1 MNDNMLDIDP
11 AEKRYH
17 RLITHVQDAVVEF
30 VFVDGEPIVRSVNEA
45 FVEVFGYASADVR
58 GESLNE
64 WIVPDWNAGE
74 AQQLDEQTRS
84 GAINYRQVK
93 RETSDGLRTF
103 LYRGVPYDDD
113 AIAADGVA
121 LYTDLTD
128 ITRQKRQLRV
138 LNRVLRHNLRNAVN
152 VIAGNT
158 TRLLDAFDEQ
168 SRERTAAAARVEQA
182 ARDLETLTQEAID
195 IESVITAESV
205 DTVVDCVS
213 LIQGVVAECRR
224 QYPSATIR
232 TTLPDAMPVC
242 ADNRLVAAIESLVKN
257 AVEHNPAGTPQVHL
271 RVTETDA
278 NRWVEI
284 HVDDDGPMIPTDER
298 RVVTGDAEIEPLQHG
313 SGLGLWLVKWTAE
326 RYGGEVSFT
335 TSNLG
340 GNSVR
345 IRLLRG

>member
-1 MNDNMLDIDP
+1 
-11 AEKRYH
+11 
-17 RLITHVQDAVVEF
+17 
-30 VFVDGEPIVRSVNEA
+30 
-45 FVEVFGYASADVR
+45 
-58 GESLNE
+58 
-64 WIVPDWNAGE
+64 
-74 AQQLDEQTRS
+74 
-84 GAINYRQVK
+84 
-93 RETSDGLRTF
+93 
-103 LYRGVPYDDD
+103 
-113 AIAADGVA
+113 
-121 LYTDLTD
+121 
-128 ITRQKRQLRV
+128 
-138 LNRVLRHNLRNAVN
+138 
-152 VIAGNT
+152 
-158 TRLLDAFDEQ
+158 
-168 SRERTAAAARVEQA
+168 
-182 ARDLETLTQEAID
+182 
-195 IESVITAESV
+195 
-205 DTVVDCVS
+205 
-213 LIQGVVAECRR
+213 
-224 QYPSATIR
+224 
-232 TTLPDAMPVC
+232 MPVC